1 MRTSCTICTRHT
13 VKSHEPTLT
22 GSLFLVAFSASQPT
36 HVWLCAHHWWE
47 MVPLW
52 LFLALVITSEPNKH
66 NTHASSCSVSGG
78 IVDKSYTRSSYVRSK
93 PLLQTFTL
101 YFWNVCKIH
110 WSRRS
115 QYCLIVRVYYSSMTV
130 LSSICRGWPGTDMSP
145 SLFLTLAILGEKNYL
160 SGTFGIRKKQGWFD
174 SVDSMVCPSCKG
186 LNWW

>member
-78 IVDKSYTRSSYVRSK
+78 IVDKSYTRSNYVRSK

-145 SLFLTLAILGEKNYL
+145 SLFLTLAILGEKKL
-160 SGTFGIRKKQGWFD
+160 SQWNIWNSKKTRVIRL
-174 SVDSMVCPSCKG
+174 CG
-186 LNWW
+186 LYGMPKL